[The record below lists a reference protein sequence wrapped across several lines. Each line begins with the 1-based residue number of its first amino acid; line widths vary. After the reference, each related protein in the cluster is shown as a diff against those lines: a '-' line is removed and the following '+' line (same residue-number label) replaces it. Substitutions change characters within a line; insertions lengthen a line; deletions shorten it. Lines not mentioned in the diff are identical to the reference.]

1 MMKEQPQKL
10 VLKAPVSGWIMPI
23 ELVPDPVFAQK
34 LVGDGVSIDPVD
46 AVLKAPCD
54 GTIVQLHSCG
64 HAVTLSSASG
74 VEIMM
79 HIGLDTVHLRGEG
92 FKPLVKAG
100 DRVTAGQSLIEYD
113 ADLIARRARSL
124 LTQVLVTTPDRVVSM
139 KAATGAV
146 RSGSDILLEIE
157 LAAGSAG
164 AAGDAAGVSR
174 ATQGAEMRVLNSEA
188 VVVPNPVGLHA
199 RPAAVLAGLARRYK
213 SEIKLHRGAASANA
227 KSLVAIM
234 GLDIRC
240 GDKVHL
246 SAKGPDAEA
255 VLAALLPSIRDG
267 LGEKDAAAVERAAQT
282 VQNSSA
288 QSANGKM
295 AGKVTMHG
303 AADPDLL
310 TGVSASPGLAVGR
323 IRKLVRSELNIP
335 EKSDTP
341 EVERRRL
348 VEALEQGKLQT
359 GALHDRLAATADA
372 GKAAIFAAHQELMDD
387 PDVLELTESAIAK
400 GKSAAFAWNAA
411 ITVQAD
417 RLAGMSNELL
427 AARANDLR
435 DVGRRVLR
443 LLLGAGEERREFP
456 PETILVAEDLT
467 PSDTAALDR
476 GKVLGFATVAGGAT
490 SHVAI
495 LARSL
500 GLPAIAAIEPRV
512 LDVADDAPA
521 ILDGSNGRL
530 RLNPPADEIDRVR
543 NEQRAAGERRR
554 IEFSAAA
561 EPAVT
566 QDGSRISVVA
576 NVGGQADAAESLKLG
591 GEGVGLLRS
600 EFLFLDRAT
609 PPTEDEQT
617 EVYTA
622 MAKTLGTGRTLTIRT
637 LDVGGDK
644 PLSYLPLPREENPFL
659 GIRGLR
665 ISLDRPDI
673 LRPQLRAILRA
684 AAGGGATVQVMFP
697 MVASLDEFRA
707 ARAAL
712 EEEAKALKVAS
723 ISSGIM
729 VEVPSAALLAE
740 TFAREVDFFSI
751 GTNDLTQYTLAMDR
765 GHPGLASRVDGLHP
779 AVLRLI
785 GMTVRAAGVQKKP
798 VSVCGGLAGD
808 SCAVPV
814 LIGLG
819 VDKLSVSVPAIPSI
833 KALVRRVSMADC
845 RAVADKALA
854 LESPAAVRDL
864 VSSAVAGA

>member
-10 VLKAPVSGWIMPI
+10 MLKAPVSGWIMPI

-64 HAVTLSSASG
+64 HAVTLSPASG

-79 HIGLDTVHLRGEG
+79 HIGLDTVHLKGEG

-100 DRVTAGQSLIEYD
+100 DRITAGQPLIEFD
-113 ADLIARRARSL
+113 ADRIARRARSL
-124 LTQVLVTTPDRVVSM
+124 LTQILVTTPERVVSM

-146 RSGSDILLEIE
+146 RSGSDMILEIE
-157 LAAGSAG
+157 LTAAASDAEANAG
-164 AAGDAAGVSR
+164 GGPGTA
-174 ATQGAEMRVLNSEA
+174 QGADMRVLTSEA

-213 SEIKLHRGAASANA
+213 SEIKLHRGVASANA

-234 GLDIRC
+234 GLDVRC
-240 GDKVHL
+240 GDKIQL

-255 VLAALLPSIRDG
+255 ALAGILPSIRDG
-267 LGEKDAAAVERAAQT
+267 LGEKDGATVERAVQAAQT
-282 VQNSSA
+282 ASA
-288 QSANGKM
+288 QHAT
-295 AGKVTMHG
+295 GKVAGNEATG
-303 AADPDLL
+303 VADPNLI

-323 IRKLVRSELNIP
+323 IRKLIRSELRIS
-335 EKSDTP
+335 EKAETP
-341 EVERRRL
+341 EIERRRL

-443 LLLGAGEERREFP
+443 LLLGAGEEKREFP
-456 PETILVAEDLT
+456 PETILIAEDLT

-500 GLPAIAAIEPRV
+500 GLPAIAAIDPRV

-543 NEQRAAGERRR
+543 NEQRAAGDRRR

-566 QDGSRISVVA
+566 RDGSRISVVA
-576 NVGGQADAAESLKLG
+576 NVGGQADAAESLRLG

-609 PPTEDEQT
+609 PPTEDEQAG
-617 EVYTA
+617 VYTS

-673 LRPQLRAILRA
+673 MRPQLRAILRA
-684 AAGGGATVQVMFP
+684 SAGGGATIQVMFP
-697 MVASLDEFRA
+697 MVASLDELRA
-707 ARAAL
+707 ARAVL
-712 EEEAKALKVAS
+712 EEETNALGLAKIAL
-723 ISSGIM
+723 GIM
-729 VEVPSAALLAE
+729 IEVPSAALLADQ
-740 TFAREVDFFSI
+740 FAREVDFFSI

-785 GMTVRAAGVQKKP
+785 GMTVKAAGLQKKT

-808 SCAVPV
+808 SRAVPV

-833 KALVRRVSMADC
+833 KALVRRLSMTDC
-845 RAVADKALA
+845 RALAEKALA
-854 LESPAAVRDL
+854 LESPAAVREL
-864 VSSAVAGA
+864 VSATVAGA